1 MSARRVVGL
10 IRAGTSC
17 LSASLSGRA
26 ELGTTRLDFAR
37 ALLTAMRPHY
47 FALPAGAALAGGAAS
62 ATAPGWRVAM
72 AAVLSGLGWGVGQLV
87 NDLLDREAD
96 RIDAPDRPAVRGT
109 LPEGP
114 TMLVAM
120 LLGVGIALSISLVH
134 PGAVW
139 LGIGSALL
147 LLGYGPAKPTPLLGN
162 VAHGALMAM
171 AALIG
176 GASAMPASSLRE
188 VVARTGPAAAV
199 VAGWAMVYLEANYE
213 KDRRGDGMAGYRT
226 LPRLIGLRAS
236 AALRAAAAIALGVI
250 AYRQGLLPG
259 STAPAMMA
267 LGVLLVTV
275 SSALV
280 LGAGTEQAALRG
292 YRASVHAA
300 ALGMLALGS
309 AVLGDLGTLGVAS
322 LNGLVVERAFRLSP
336 NP

>member
-1 MSARRVVGL
+1 MSVRRIVGL
-10 IRAGTSC
+10 IRAGTCC
-17 LSASLSGRA
+17 LGASPSRRGQ
-26 ELGTTRLDFAR
+26 LGTGRLDFAR
-37 ALLTAMRPHY
+37 ALLTAMRPHF

-62 ATAPGWRVAM
+62 SATPGWRVAV
-72 AAVLSGLGWGVGQLV
+72 AVGLSGLGWGVGQLV

-134 PGAVW
+134 PAAVW
-139 LGIGSALL
+139 LGLVSALL
-147 LLGYGPAKPTPLLGN
+147 LLGYGSAKRTPLLGN

-176 GASAMPASSLRE
+176 GASATPGAPLGE
-188 VVARTGPAAAV
+188 VVARTAPTAAV

-226 LPRLIGLRAS
+226 LPRLVGLRAS
-236 AALRAAAAIALGVI
+236 AALRGVAAIALGLI

-259 STAPAMMA
+259 MVAPEMMA
-267 LGVLLVTV
+267 LGVLLVIL
-275 SSALV
+275 SSSLV
-280 LGAGTEQAALRG
+280 LRAGTEQAALGG

-309 AVLGDLGTLGVAS
+309 AAVGDLATLAVAS

>member
-10 IRAGTSC
+10 IRAGTCC
-17 LSASLSGRA
+17 LGASLSGRA
-26 ELGTTRLDFAR
+26 ELGTARLDFLR
-37 ALLTAMRPHY
+37 ALLTAMRPHF
-47 FALPAGAALAGGAAS
+47 FALPAGAALAGGAACP
-62 ATAPGWRVAM
+62 AAPGWRIAT
-72 AAVLSGLGWGVGQLV
+72 AAALSGLGWGVGQLV

-96 RIDAPDRPAVRGT
+96 RIDAPHRPAVRGV

-120 LLGVGIALSISLVH
+120 LLGVGIAFSISLLH

-139 LGIGSALL
+139 LGLLSALL
-147 LLGYGPAKPTPLLGN
+147 LLGYGPAKRTPLLGN

-176 GASAMPASSLRE
+176 GASAAPTSSLSV
-188 VVARTGPAAAV
+188 VVARTAPTAAV

-226 LPRLIGLRAS
+226 LPRLVGLRAS
-236 AALRAAAAIALGVI
+236 AALRGAAAIALGLV
-250 AYRQGLLPG
+250 AYRHGLLPG
-259 STAPAMMA
+259 LVAPGMMA
-267 LGVLLVTV
+267 LGVLLVIV
-275 SSALV
+275 SSSLV

-309 AVLGDLGTLGVAS
+309 AAVGDLAMLGVAS